1 MPWLLWLIVG
11 AIGGAAWS
19 LGSEFVSG
27 YREAAEKEK
36 KRRAQDLAKWQ
47 KKKEREAQ
55 LQRAREREDRQR
67 KREEEARA
75 REERRKWL
83 EARATAYQMPDWSA
97 GIKVTKQWEPYG
109 GEGDDL

>member
-19 LGSEFVSG
+19 LGSDFVSD

-55 LQRAREREDRQR
+55 LERARERKDRQ
-67 KREEEARA
+67 RA
-75 REERRKWL
+75 REERRKRL
-83 EARATAYQMPDWSA
+83 EARATEYQKPDWSA
-97 GIKVTKQWEPYG
+97 GITVTKQWEPYG